1 MWPPPHGCGEPVFHA
16 VSDEGEALLVLILTS
31 NTPPALGLPETE
43 NQDEYL
49 SSLCLSSPSHGLL
62 GPEMGRFPASTIQA
76 SWPSCHRQ
84 NQTLHAWKQFYDR
97 SCCLFLFTCI
107 LKFLGLPCHLVLLE
121 VLSLVFPCLAFE
133 FCVYLGI

>member
-84 NQTLHAWKQFYDR
+84 NQTLHAWKQFYD
-97 SCCLFLFTCI
+97 
-107 LKFLGLPCHLVLLE
+107 
-121 VLSLVFPCLAFE
+121 LSPTYKPGCLASYAKWELNKFRKSY
-133 FCVYLGI
+133 FSPTKA